1 MNYSWK
7 QACADSG
14 FSSMLPIPDQQ
25 RVVYAYKKGE
35 AREFTDRKEALKFSD
50 VVEVVWRSSPERDE
64 IIAQRTA
71 AENKADE
78 LWSTKLR
85 EYWQELDDAL
95 YSVCYNEAYERG
107 HSAGHDEIACY
118 MHDTVA
124 FAKRVLEVTKNAK

>member
-35 AREFTDRKEALKFSD
+35 AREFTDRKEALKFSNIVD
-50 VVEVVWRSSPERDE
+50 EVWLSYPNRDR
-64 IIAQRTA
+64 IIAQRND
-71 AENKADE
+71 AESKALDM
-78 LWSTKLR
+78 WHAQLR
-85 EYWQELDDAL
+85 AYWDMVDDKVFR
-95 YSVCYNEAYERG
+95 VCYDEAYERG
-107 HSAGHDEIACY
+107 HSAGHDEVACY

-124 FAKRVLEVTKNAK
+124 FAKRVMEVTKC